1 MTRKRTA
8 DVLIMSFL
16 IVCHAAEVRATM
28 GGCTVQDARAAFDDL
43 SIDSSMGSAGS
54 TVHSLRHMGGSA
66 SRFNVLD
73 DLIHFTG
80 LTIDELVPRVSRK
93 GRFHFA
99 AEHMYWNPHSTREQ
113 LWYYRT
119 SLGYLF
125 GMSLHPYEPVVS
137 FIAHSQQKGAYDF
150 GDVLDFSGGVGA
162 NVLLLATHRVRTTY
176 SAVSVL
182 DTAFV
187 RYRVARRGLT
197 RNVSFIEP
205 YSARTNWRLDPPAA
219 LMEHHERFG
228 VILAIGVLEH
238 IDHFERTVRAMV
250 RSLALLVGICAH
262 FTTMPHAT
270 CRQLPY
276 YNINAHFTRTLALAN
291 QCMPIADS
299 LRIGPCFAS
308 WGVDCRIVA
317 FHFQHHGI

>member
-1 MTRKRTA
+1 M
-8 DVLIMSFL
+8 VL
-16 IVCHAAEVRATM
+16 A
-28 GGCTVQDARAAFDDL
+28 
-43 SIDSSMGSAGS
+43 
-54 TVHSLRHMGGSA
+54 
-66 SRFNVLD
+66 
-73 DLIHFTG
+73 
-80 LTIDELVPRVSRK
+80 
-93 GRFHFA
+93 
-99 AEHMYWNPHSTREQ
+99 
-113 LWYYRT
+113 YYRT

-250 RSLALLVGICAH
+250 HALRPGGWIVESSPFTSNTTEYDKYGVVPHGEDDTRLHVSNRGIAMAAAMGPMMSQETSLHGFRHPSIKVW
-262 FTTMPHAT
+262 
-270 CRQLPY
+270 RK
-276 YNINAHFTRTLALAN
+276 LA
-291 QCMPIADS
+291 
-299 LRIGPCFAS
+299 
-308 WGVDCRIVA
+308 
-317 FHFQHHGI
+317 